1 MKRITGVCLL
11 SFLPFLSIGL
21 APQVLQAQE
30 GEPLYEQFCASC
42 HAAPSDP
49 RTPPRSALGTFTANS
64 IYHALNEGLMRI
76 QGQPLDTEQ
85 KIAVAEYLSGREYKP
100 ERLEQLSQCDFS
112 MAPRDLAV
120 ASNWNGWGND
130 LHNSR
135 EQSSAGSNISAAT
148 VGSLELSWVFGFEEG
163 SNARA
168 QPSIIN
174 GVMYMGSTS
183 GRVYALDL
191 ATGCA
196 HWTFLATSEVR
207 GSLSV
212 AHSDVLNK
220 TLLVGADIS
229 NRIFVLDATTG
240 ERLWHADVDPFPLA
254 RSTGSPIVAGNKV
267 FVPVSSIEVAV
278 AGNPQYECCQFRGNL
293 AAFDLN
299 TGEKLWHTYIM
310 DEAQLVG
317 TNSAERRVYAP
328 SGAPIWDTPTVDLR
342 RNRVYAGT
350 GQNYTRPASAT
361 SDSIIAF
368 DIDTGD
374 MDWVQQTTSDDAFTM
389 ACSMGADH
397 PNCPNAGPDLDIGA
411 SVMAVTLST
420 GKDILVAGSKGAML
434 YALDPDNN
442 GAILWQTRLGRG
454 GALGGIHWG
463 MTFVGDV
470 AFVPIS
476 DRFTGADG
484 GMEAKPGLHAVDMKT
499 GELLWYSHAPERCE
513 EGARACMDSYSA
525 AASAS
530 ADIVV
535 AGALNGYI
543 FAHAQKTGELV
554 WEHNTVQEFTTVNGV
569 AARGGAID
577 SVGPVFSGD
586 YMIVNSGYAT
596 FGQLPGNALLVFKLS
611 EVSGQSN

>member
-1 MKRITGVCLL
+1 MKKFAGVRLL
-11 SFLPFLSIGL
+11 SFLLIISSGF
-21 APQVLQAQE
+21 APQALKAQE
-30 GEPLYEQFCASC
+30 GEPLYQQYCASC
-42 HAAPSDP
+42 HAAPTDQ
-49 RTPPRSALGTFTANS
+49 RTPARSALATFTANS
-64 IYHALNEGLMRI
+64 IYHALNEGLMRV
-76 QGQPLDTEQ
+76 QGQSLDESQ
-85 KIAVAEYLSGREYKP
+85 KIAVAEYLSGRDYNS
-100 ERLEQLSQCDFS
+100 ERLEVLSQCSAPMPARDLS
-112 MAPRDLAV
+112 MAA
-120 ASNWNGWGND
+120 NWNGWGNG
-130 LHNSR
+130 LENSR
-135 EQSSAGSNISAAT
+135 AQSSAGSNISTQT
-148 VGSLELSWVFGFEEG
+148 VSHLELSWVFGFEEG

-191 ATGCA
+191 ASGCA

-207 GSLSV
+207 GALSV
-212 AHSDVLNK
+212 VHSPVLDK

-229 NRIFVLDATTG
+229 NRVFVLDATTG

-254 RSTGSPIVAGNKV
+254 RSTGSPIVSGNKI

-278 AGNPQYECCQFRGNL
+278 AGNLEYECCQFRGNM

-310 DEAQLVG
+310 DEPQLVG
-317 TNSAERRVYAP
+317 INSAERRVYAP
-328 SGAPIWDTPTVDLR
+328 SGAPIWDTPTVDVK

-368 DIDTGD
+368 DIDTGV

-389 ACSMGADH
+389 ACSMAADH
-397 PNCPNAGPDLDIGA
+397 PNCPDAGPDLDIGA

-420 GKDILVAGSKGAML
+420 GKDIVVAGSKGAIL
-434 YALDPDNN
+434 YALDPDNG

-454 GALGGIHWG
+454 GALGGVHWG
-463 MTFVGDV
+463 MTYVGDV

-476 DRFTGADG
+476 DRFSGADG
-484 GMEAKPGLHAVDMKT
+484 AMEAKPGLHAVDMKT
-499 GELLWYSHAPERCE
+499 GEQLWYSQAPVRCE

-535 AGALNGYI
+535 AGALNGFL
-543 FAHAQKTGELV
+543 FAHDQRTGELL
-554 WEHNTVQEFTTVNGV
+554 WEHDTVQEFQTVNGV
-569 AARGGAID
+569 VAKGGAID

-611 EVSGQSN
+611 P